1 MGALFR
7 VAADVGGT
15 FTDIACMS
23 ADGEL
28 STCKIPST
36 PHDFAQAI
44 IDGIQ
49 TLTRRLRVEPEDL
62 TEVLHASTV
71 ATNAILEGKGAK
83 TALVTTEGFRDVLE
97 LRRIRVPR
105 LYEPLY
111 EKPAPLV
118 PRRRRYEIK
127 ERLDGKGRVVTALDE
142 DQVRALATVLA
153 DTGVQAVAI
162 SLLHSYANP
171 AHERRVAELLRE
183 ALPGC
188 FISVSSEVLPEIRE
202 YERTSTAVVN
212 AYVGPVM
219 SGYLKSLRERL
230 EANGIRGRLLMM
242 QSSGGT
248 IDVSHVLARPATV
261 IESGPAA
268 GVVGAARLGSRA
280 GYKNLITFDMGGTT
294 AKASLIEAGEVVS
307 TGEYEVGGGISL
319 SSRLAKGGGYALKLP
334 VIDVSEVG
342 AGGGSL
348 VRLDAGGALK
358 VGPESAGA
366 VPGPACYGK
375 GGTEPTVT
383 DASVVLGYLN
393 PSALAGGSVPIE
405 SERSH
410 AALKNVAGPLGMNV
424 LDAALG
430 IHRLANSTMMRAV
443 KAVSTYRGRDPREF
457 TLFAFG
463 GNGGI
468 HAVALAR
475 ELQIRRVIVPPA
487 AGVFSAVGLLCADLE
502 AVRSTAFLRPLNAE
516 SVVES
521 SRLCSELERKS
532 LAELGMSDGVTLRWR
547 GELRYA
553 GQGFEL
559 PVDLPRGR
567 AERGDADVNEIRS
580 RFELEYRKTYGHE
593 LVGHHVDFV
602 ALRVIATVPP
612 RGPGT
617 LSRVRAAPLRAPT
630 TPWRKAYFSRE
641 EGLIDTPVIE
651 RGDLALKPRSGPLI
665 IEEYEGTT
673 IVPPDA
679 TAVRDGF
686 DNIVITLTQE
696 RGGEP

>member
-1 MGALFR
+1 
-7 VAADVGGT
+7 
-15 FTDIACMS
+15 
-23 ADGEL
+23 
-28 STCKIPST
+28 
-36 PHDFAQAI
+36 
-44 IDGIQ
+44 
-49 TLTRRLRVEPEDL
+49 
-62 TEVLHASTV
+62 
-71 ATNAILEGKGAK
+71 
-83 TALVTTEGFRDVLE
+83 
-97 LRRIRVPR
+97 
-105 LYEPLY
+105 
-111 EKPAPLV
+111 
-118 PRRRRYEIK
+118 
-127 ERLDGKGRVVTALDE
+127 
-142 DQVRALATVLA
+142 
-153 DTGVQAVAI
+153 
-162 SLLHSYANP
+162 
-171 AHERRVAELLRE
+171 
-183 ALPGC
+183 
-188 FISVSSEVLPEIRE
+188 
-202 YERTSTAVVN
+202 
-212 AYVGPVM
+212 
-219 SGYLKSLRERL
+219 
-230 EANGIRGRLLMM
+230 
-242 QSSGGT
+242 
-248 IDVSHVLARPATV
+248 
-261 IESGPAA
+261 
-268 GVVGAARLGSRA
+268 
-280 GYKNLITFDMGGTT
+280 
-294 AKASLIEAGEVVS
+294 
-307 TGEYEVGGGISL
+307 
-319 SSRLAKGGGYALKLP
+319 
-334 VIDVSEVG
+334 
-342 AGGGSL
+342 
-348 VRLDAGGALK
+348 
-358 VGPESAGA
+358 
-366 VPGPACYGK
+366 
-375 GGTEPTVT
+375 
-383 DASVVLGYLN
+383 
-393 PSALAGGSVPIE
+393 
-405 SERSH
+405 
-410 AALKNVAGPLGMNV
+410 MNV

-532 LAELGMSDGVTLRWR
+532 LAELGMSDGVTVRWR

-559 PVDLPRGR
+559 AVDLPRGR

-580 RFELEYRKTYGHE
+580 GFELEYRKTYGHE

-651 RGDLALKPRSGPLI
+651 RGDLGLTPRSGPLI

-686 DNIVITLTQE
+686 DNVVITLTQE